1 MFAADLRMFDPSI
14 SGLRC
19 FLKIC
24 DDYTA
29 EHEIAFNGN
38 KAKLVYVFKNYKQL
52 APSNVFLNGVGSGM
66 IQIF

>member
-38 KAKLVYVFKNYKQL
+38 KAIGVCFQKL
-52 APSNVFLNGVGSGM
+52 
-66 IQIF
+66 